1 MDNEEKLRQDFKQLD
16 DYAFDMDLAEVMYSL
31 CTKYIESYD
40 YVQRWIEAQEA
51 NENDN
56 EDSIEKDIF

>member
-31 CTKYIESYD
+31 CTDYIESYE

-51 NENDN
+51 NEND
-56 EDSIEKDIF
+56 EDSIERDIF